1 MALTRLNT
9 NAYGS
14 TINLASNVTGTLAAA
29 NGGTGLTSYTPGKIL
44 QVVSGTYS
52 TEVSSTNS
60 SAWTDTGLSLAI
72 TPSSTSSKIFFIFS
86 QQAFV
91 TRASSLAR
99 GLFRV
104 LNTET
109 GAAVYDSA
117 NHTINMQQSGSDL
130 SHSTMLIFSG
140 VHSPS
145 ATSARTY
152 KTQMLPEAST
162 TIKAQQNNHMSSVQ
176 LMEIGA

>member
-1 MALTRLNT
+1 MA
-9 NAYGS
+9 S
-14 TINLASNVTGTLAAA
+14 TIKVDTIQDSGGNNLLVSDGSGTLTT
-29 NGGTGLTSYTPGKIL
+29 NNINKGKIL
-44 QVVSGTYS
+44 QVVSATYA

-72 TPSSTSSKIFFIFS
+72 TPSSTSSKVLFIIS

-109 GAAVYDSA
+109 GVAVYDSA
-117 NHTINMQQSGSDL
+117 NHTIAMQQTGSDL
-130 SHSTMLIFSG
+130 AHSTMLIFSG

-145 ATSARTY
+145 TTSARTY
-152 KTQMLPEAST
+152 KTQILPEAST
-162 TIKAQQNNHMSSVQ
+162 TIKAQQNNHPSTITLLEV
-176 LMEIGA
+176 GA